1 MNQKKDLNS
10 NHEPIDEQEMIE
22 NLLDGNA
29 KQSDSQTKDAQE
41 FKQRQVIYT
50 KQVGCFDIK
59 SIIINLIV
67 QYF

>member
-10 NHEPIDEQEMIE
+10 NHELIDEQEMIE

-41 FKQRQVIYT
+41 FKQRMISHGIRHDSQVT
-50 KQVGCFDIK
+50 
-59 SIIINLIV
+59 SA
-67 QYF
+67 